1 MSQAKSEIVSALVA
15 VAGIGSFLLFLPI
28 SVLLII
34 QMTSACDNVTTL
46 ESFVP
51 GMEER
56 VVLKLFRE
64 FLIEV
69 RMRPIFKR
77 FLGRNSGYCPLSR
90 SFKENRSGKL
100 SLS

>member
-28 SVLLII
+28 SVLLIT
-34 QMTSACDNVTTL
+34 QMISACDNVTTL
-46 ESFVP
+46 ESFVT

-56 VVLKLFRE
+56 VFLSLFRE

-69 RMRPIFKR
+69 RMRPICKR
-77 FLGRNSGYCPLSR
+77 FLGRNSGCCPLSL